1 VNCWKLKSFIEKQ
14 KVACHTLH
22 PVNGWLKTSQ
32 IYPGQTVLL
41 PRKKAGG
48 YHPKFGYTGNSN
60 HIPPIVDREQD
71 FTPELFEQDPWTFLP
86 NKFVELP
93 QHSIDITE
101 EMQSLLAVFK
111 FFGLPEAELLVAA
124 RWHDLG
130 KALSEFQRMLV
141 GDDATRQGLLW
152 AKSDKS
158 GSRMPK
164 DRQGFRHELLS
175 ALVALKHEKTFL
187 TAYLI
192 AAHHGKVRLSLTPR
206 ESDRLIHNQLLK
218 QDLDVRV
225 SYGIRDGDTVPEVNL
240 GEEVPV
246 PPTTVDLELMEL
258 GAGSW
263 LEQSQL
269 LLETLGPFRLAFLE
283 AIVRIADW
291 RASASDNNR

>member
-1 VNCWKLKSFIEKQ
+1 
-14 KVACHTLH
+14 
-22 PVNGWLKTSQ
+22 
-32 IYPGQTVLL
+32 
-41 PRKKAGG
+41 
-48 YHPKFGYTGNSN
+48 
-60 HIPPIVDREQD
+60 
-71 FTPELFEQDPWTFLP
+71 
-86 NKFVELP
+86 
-93 QHSIDITE
+93 
-101 EMQSLLAVFK
+101 
-111 FFGLPEAELLVAA
+111 
-124 RWHDLG
+124 
-130 KALSEFQRMLV
+130 
-141 GDDATRQGLLW
+141 
-152 AKSDKS
+152 
-158 GSRMPK
+158 MPK